1 MVAGNIRGTVD
12 TKHPLYDRYKE
23 TYDMVEAC
31 VEGEQAVK
39 KGKHRWLPVPNP
51 YEWNSRQV
59 AVHDA
64 AKRRYDS
71 YLARARFL
79 NATGRTLNGMLGIV
93 FAEPVNIDLSGALTV
108 LATDADGKGQ
118 PLTQFL
124 RDTTAEVLKSGR
136 GYILSDYTGNGEA
149 TEETRGDPVLR
160 LFYGS
165 QIINWRTTAG
175 KDTLIVLEYQEDVE
189 DDTGFINQLRTVWLE
204 LRMVNGQACVR
215 KWTQETGGRL
225 AVAGTTTK
233 TDLVVLRDANGNPL
247 DEFPGAWI
255 GSVNNDAFPD
265 PAPLSDI
272 AAMNIGHFQADADVV
287 EAARIVGQ
295 PTLVVAGLT
304 EAWADKY
311 LKSGITVG
319 ATTGILLNETASA
332 QILQA
337 NETSASTVLKDTRA
351 KEMAMLGAK
360 LLERG
365 TAAKTATQADYEAQ
379 TDNSI
384 LSLCA
389 GNVERAVNK
398 ALQMLARM
406 VGGNGSVQIN
416 QRYDMSAIDGNLLT
430 ALLAQVQGGTLSL
443 HDYIRYQQKIGLV
456 SPDQTPEQIEDNLRS
471 QAPLPG
477 MTGLSAED
485 TNTEDTT
492 NNSGGTVE

>member
-1 MVAGNIRGTVD
+1 MAAVSTRGTVD
-12 TKHPLYDRYKE
+12 TKHKLYSRYKE
-23 TYDMVEAC
+23 TYDMIEAC
-31 VEGEQAVK
+31 IEGEQAVK
-39 KGKHRWLPVPNP
+39 SANQRWLPVPNP
-51 YEWNSRQV
+51 HEWESTDKVVWQ
-59 AVHDA
+59 A
-64 AKRRYDS
+64 ARRRYNG
-71 YLARARFL
+71 YKGRARFL

-93 FAEPVNIDLSGALTV
+93 FGEPVNITLSGALAV
-108 LATDADGKGQ
+108 LAKDADGKGQ

-136 GYILSDYTGNGEA
+136 GYIMADYTGNGEV
-149 TEETRGDPVLR
+149 TEETQGDPVLR

-165 QIINWRTTAG
+165 QIINWRTTNG
-175 KDTLIVLEYQEDVE
+175 KDTLIVLEYVEDIE
-189 DDTGFINQLRTVWLE
+189 DDTGFINQERTVWLE
-204 LRMVNGQACVR
+204 LRMIGGTAHIR
-215 KWTQETGGRL
+215 KWTQDSGAKSVLGG
-225 AVAGTTTK
+225 ATTVSE
-233 TDLVVLRDANGNPL
+233 LVQILDENGQPM

-255 GSVNNDAFPD
+255 GSVNNDAYPD
-265 PAPLSDI
+265 PAPLGDI
-272 AAMNIGHFQADADVV
+272 ASINIGHYQADADVV

-295 PTLVVAGLT
+295 PTLVIAGLT
-304 EAWADKY
+304 QSWADKF
-311 LKSGITVG
+311 LKTGVTVG
-319 ATTGILLNETASA
+319 ATTGILLNEKATA

-337 NETSASTVLKDTRA
+337 AETNASTNLKEQRA

-406 VGGNGSVQIN
+406 VGGAGTVGIN
-416 QRYDMSAIDGNLLT
+416 QRYDMSAIDANLLT
-430 ALLAQVQGGTLSL
+430 ALMAQVQGGALTL

-456 SPDQTPEQIEDNLRS
+456 SQEKTPEQIEDDLRN

-477 MTGLSAED
+477 MTGLNVEQTDSTD
-485 TNTEDTT
+485 TSTT
-492 NNSGGTVE
+492 DEVVE

>member
-1 MVAGNIRGTVD
+1 MAQVNGTVD
-12 TKHPLYDRYKE
+12 TKHPLYMRNKE
-23 TYDMVEAC
+23 TYEMVEAC

-39 KGKHRWLPVPNP
+39 KAKTRWLPVPNP
-51 YEWNSRQV
+51 HEAESKKADVY
-59 AVHDA
+59 A
-64 AKRRYDS
+64 AAQRRYAS

-93 FAEPVNIDLSGALTV
+93 FGQPVNIQLDGPLNV

-149 TEETRGDPVLR
+149 TEETRGEPVLR
-160 LFYGS
+160 LFYAS

-175 KDTLIVLEYQEDVE
+175 KDTLIVLEYQEDIE
-189 DDTGFINQLRTVWLE
+189 DDASFINQVRTVWLE
-204 LRMVNGQACVR
+204 LRMIAGVAHIR

-225 AVAGTTTK
+225 AAAGTTTQSE
-233 TDLVVLRDANGNPL
+233 LVPLRDEKGNYL

-255 GSVNNDAFPD
+255 GSVNNDAYPD
-265 PAPLSDI
+265 PAPLGDI
-272 AAMNIGHFQADADVV
+272 ASMNIGHYQADADVV

-295 PTLVVAGLT
+295 PTPWVSGLT
-304 EAWADKY
+304 QAWADKF
-311 LKSGITVG
+311 LSNGIMLGSTVG
-319 ATTGILLNETASA
+319 VLLNEGA
-332 QILQA
+332 QMGLLQA
-337 NETSASTVLKDTRA
+337 SETNASTALKETRA

-365 TAAKTATQADYEAQ
+365 SAAKTATQADYEAQ

-406 VGGNGSVQIN
+406 VGGSGMVQIN
-416 QRYDMSAIDGNLLT
+416 QRYDMSEMDGTLL
-430 ALLAQVQGGTLSL
+430 ASLWAQVQGGGLSL

-456 SPDQTPEQIEDNLRS
+456 SPDMTPEAIEDVLRS
-471 QAPLPG
+471 QPPLPG
-477 MTGLSAED
+477 ATGLTDS
-485 TNTEDTT
+485 
-492 NNSGGTVE
+492 NSNPDNGVTA